1 MTHTHTLC
9 RTVVRTLA
17 LNADLTYRP
26 YSDLL
31 PTVFMAS
38 SSNNI
43 DGVGNLNASLEL
55 PCDRPWP
62 ELDLF
67 LPVCLTYGNSKLDLI
82 RRYEFLTLFLR
93 SYLLFWPNV
102 SRTSLNIVYDSENG
116 DSYNFK
122 EMQQY
127 ITKYANQLPGPYR
140 LTSNEPSTYY
150 KRGHDRQQRLM
161 FWADNFTTAEY
172 VGFVDTD
179 CVLITYV
186 DREDL
191 FENGKPVINGRS
203 GNT

>member
-1 MTHTHTLC
+1 M
-9 RTVVRTLA
+9 
-17 LNADLTYRP
+17 
-26 YSDLL
+26 
-31 PTVFMAS
+31 F
-38 SSNNI
+38 
-43 DGVGNLNASLEL
+43 
-55 PCDRPWP
+55 
-62 ELDLF
+62 
-67 LPVCLTYGNSKLDLI
+67 GNS
-82 RRYEFLTLFLR
+82 
-93 SYLLFWPNV
+93 PNPCMG
-102 SRTSLNIVYDSENG
+102 IIISENG

-179 CVLITYV
+179 CVFITYV